1 MFVPSDLRF
10 TTILELNSNPKNA
23 PLIDPRDAFMLD
35 ETSLHAQANGSSYAS
50 AAPSTPQVSWLRK
63 TEYISK
69 EGVNRAP
76 ISHDLCVCLQV
87 PSSQFYQTTFVH
99 RIRANEH
106 TVDVSHAGQIK
117 DIEASFKASGENF
130 DLSSLKHPNKPN
142 VTAVESYEVLPDI
155 EIWANEYDLF
165 RFSERPGE
173 RPADVSP
180 ITLELVLVSYSRGTW
195 KVHDS
200 RLDCAI
206 LRPMESDGDHF
217 LAYYLPKEDE
227 TADTFKQKRKD
238 GEEVEVRMVWMT
250 NFIIM
255 GLTCS
260 FLRMKETVFSFV
272 RDYET
277 VKIEQE
283 VPNEFM
289 LVLDDGEEDPLVSDD
304 LKRTRGKGA
313 FYKGLERKIV
323 LKKKRV
329 NVRIQFLLQIS
340 RYFNLCMNVSQQWD
354 AVQYTDKWDAIN
366 LTLVPFGP

>member
-1 MFVPSDLRF
+1 MVVDAELGMPLDLSHWDC
-10 TTILELNSNPKNA
+10 LWNDKLDDSELNPNPKNA
-23 PLIDPRDAFMLD
+23 PPIDTRDAFMLD

-50 AAPSTPQVSWLRK
+50 ATPSTPQVSWLRK

-76 ISHDLCVCLQV
+76 ISHDL
-87 PSSQFYQTTFVH
+87 
-99 RIRANEH
+99 IRANEH

-117 DIEASFKASGENF
+117 DIEASFEASGEKF

-173 RPADVSP
+173 RPADVP
-180 ITLELVLVSYSRGTW
+180 
-195 KVHDS
+195 DS

-238 GEEVEVRMVWMT
+238 GEEVE
-250 NFIIM
+250 
-255 GLTCS
+255 
-260 FLRMKETVFSFV
+260 ETVFSFV

-289 LVLDDGEEDPLVSDD
+289 LVLDDGEEDPLVADD
-304 LKRTRGKGA
+304 SKRTRGKGA

-329 NVRIQFLLQIS
+329 N
-340 RYFNLCMNVSQQWD
+340 QWD

-366 LTLVPFGP
+366 LTLVPFGPEEEGERSELMAEVTDPMYRVDVDAEGEVDDTIDPPVGQNAPPAEVGRAEDDMKVDIVVDE